1 MNFAIVRFILG
12 WVLEFEAGF
21 LLLPL
26 LVGFLY
32 GEVRISLCFAAT
44 AALCLLAGV
53 LLKCRKPVKKDLYTR
68 EGFATVAL
76 SWIVMSAFG
85 ALPFLFSGEIP
96 NYVDAVFEAASG
108 FTTTGASILTDVE
121 ALSRASLFWRS
132 FTHWIGGM
140 GVFVF
145 IMAILP
151 LIGGGTTINLMRAES
166 T

>member
-32 GEVRISLCFAAT
+32 GEVRFSLCFAAT

-53 LLKCRKPVKKDLYTR
+53 LLKCKKPVKKDLYTR

-108 FTTTGASILTDVE
+108 FTTTGARRSATPVCSGA
-121 ALSRASLFWRS
+121 ALPTGSAAWGCLCLSWPS
-132 FTHWIGGM
+132 C
-140 GVFVF
+140 
-145 IMAILP
+145 P
-151 LIGGGTTINLMRAES
+151 
-166 T
+166 